1 MLFDFMAAASSG
13 TGMALATKAETCI
26 LLPRAVVWQ
35 LPDEAAAAAMA
46 DIRLQ
51 GGYVVFRRVDY
62 LLRPRSI
69 AIVGASDSSRG
80 GWAQDIYNNL
90 EYCGFPARLY
100 LVNPKRRELWGRPVY
115 PNFAAIP
122 EQVDL
127 ALTIIPSAVIPDTLA
142 EAAEQG
148 LKCAL
153 IYAAQFGE
161 GGDAEGK
168 SRAQAL
174 LALADKH
181 GLRISG
187 PNCMGSLALREKLLL
202 YPAKRV
208 RALKPGS
215 VGVVFQ
221 SGGTFQFWL
230 QQAAL
235 RGLDFSYAVSSGNEL
250 DIDLADY
257 INFLVEDEHTKIIA
271 CLVEG
276 IRRPQAFM
284 AAAEKALAARKPVL
298 LVKVGRSE
306 RGKAA
311 AASHTGA
318 IAGDDQV
325 FDAACRKYGIVR
337 CPSLDDLIET
347 CLAFTPGRLPKGNRI
362 AMACYS
368 GGAKGLVLDYASD
381 EGAEMAPLTPETR
394 TKLSGMIDPGLV
406 SENPLDV
413 GPVVGVQAPKFA
425 EICKVVCADPTVDL
439 VTVQGLMPVNPE
451 DPYDPNPLRGVRAS
465 TDKPILAFGRMA
477 QNVSD
482 ISRRFQ
488 GETGVPFIQG
498 LPETVRALQSLV
510 RYGAALRRG
519 VTATAEARG
528 RAENL
533 ADPAIEAL
541 LATHGLTAP
550 KSALAKTPD
559 EAAEQAGRIG
569 FPVAVKIVSPAASH
583 KTEVGG
589 VALGLRDA
597 ASVRAA
603 VAAMTTRLAAHDPQ
617 ARVDGFLVQEMV
629 DGLEMILGV
638 REDPQF
644 GPFMLVGL
652 GGVLVEVTRDVAI
665 RLLPIDEGT
674 ARDMIRSLRGAA
686 LLDRFRGRPE
696 RDVDAVVDAMT
707 GLSRLF
713 LDHRPWLSDL
723 EINPLIVLAKDAGVR
738 AVDVRAVRRKA

>member
-1 MLFDFMAAASSG
+1 MGS
-13 TGMALATKAETCI
+13 
-26 LLPRAVVWQ
+26 R
-35 LPDEAAAAAMA
+35 
-46 DIRLQ
+46 
-51 GGYVVFRRVDY
+51 GGRVVFHRVDY

-69 AIVGASDSSRG
+69 AIIGASDSSRG
-80 GWAQDIYNNL
+80 GWAEEIYSNL
-90 EYCGFPARLY
+90 EYCGFPAKIY

-122 EQVDL
+122 EPVDL
-127 ALTIIPSAVIPDTLA
+127 GLTIIPSAAIPETLG
-142 EAAEQG
+142 EAAEHG

-168 SRAQAL
+168 ARAQAL
-174 LALADKH
+174 LTLSEKH

-215 VGVVFQ
+215 IGVVFQ

-257 INFLVEDEHTKIIA
+257 INFLVDDEQTKIIA

-284 AAAEKALAARKPVL
+284 AAAEKALTARKPIL

-325 FDAACRKYGIVR
+325 FNAVCRKYGVIR
-337 CPSLDDLIET
+337 CLSLDDLIET
-347 CLAFTPGRLPKGNRI
+347 CLAFTPGRLPKGRRI
-362 AMACYS
+362 AMACFS

-381 EGAEMAPLTPETR
+381 EGAEMAPLTQETR
-394 TKLSGMIDPGLV
+394 SKIAGMIDPGLAP
-406 SENPLDV
+406 ENPLDV
-413 GPVVGVQAPKFA
+413 GPVVGVQARKFA
-425 EICKVVCADPTVDL
+425 EICKVVCADSTVDL
-439 VTVQGLMPVNPE
+439 VTVHGVVPVGAE
-451 DPYDPNPLRGVRAS
+451 DSYDTAPLRSVRES

-477 QNVSD
+477 QNATEV
-482 ISRRFQ
+482 SRRYQ
-488 GETGVPFIQG
+488 SETGVPFIQG

-510 RYGAALRRG
+510 RYSEALRRG
-519 VTATAEARG
+519 VPRT
-528 RAENL
+528 
-533 ADPAIEAL
+533 ADPHALAGTIADAAIGGL
-541 LATHGLTAP
+541 LTVHGLTAP
-550 KSALAKTPD
+550 KSAVAKTSE
-559 EAAEQAGRIG
+559 EAAEHAGRIG
-569 FPVAVKIVSPAASH
+569 FPVAIKIVSPSASH

-589 VALGLRDA
+589 VSLGLRDA
-597 ASVRAA
+597 ASVRTAA
-603 VAAMTTRLAAHDPQ
+603 AAMTKRLMAHDPK
-617 ARVDGFLVQEMV
+617 AHVDGFLVQEMV

-652 GGVLVEVTRDVAI
+652 GGVMVEVMRDVAI
-665 RLLPIDEGT
+665 RLLPVDEDT
-674 ARDMIRSLRGAA
+674 AREMIHSLRGAA
-686 LLDRFRGRPE
+686 LLGQFRGRPE
-696 RDVDAVVDAMT
+696 RDVDAAIAAVA
-707 GLSRLF
+707 GLSRFF
-713 LDHRPWLSDL
+713 LYHRSSFSDL
-723 EINPLIVLAKDAGVR
+723 EVNPLMVLAKGEGVR
-738 AVDVRAVRRKA
+738 AIDVRVVRRQS

>member
-1 MLFDFMAAASSG
+1 
-13 TGMALATKAETCI
+13 
-26 LLPRAVVWQ
+26 
-35 LPDEAAAAAMA
+35 
-46 DIRLQ
+46 
-51 GGYVVFRRVDY
+51 VFRKVDY
-62 LLRPRSI
+62 LLRPKSI
-69 AIVGASDSSRG
+69 AIIGASDSSRG
-80 GWAQDIYNNL
+80 GWAQEIHDNL
-90 EYCGFPARLY
+90 EFCGFPTKLY
-100 LVNPKRRELWGRPVY
+100 LVNPKRRELWGRTCY

-122 EQVDL
+122 EPVDL
-127 ALTIIPSAVIPDTLA
+127 ALTIIPSAFIPDTLA
-142 EAAEQG
+142 EAAAHG

-161 GGDAEGK
+161 GGDAEGRK
-168 SRAQAL
+168 RAQAL
-174 LALADKH
+174 LALSEKH

-208 RALKPGS
+208 RALKSGS

-235 RGLDFSYAVSSGNEL
+235 RGLDFSYAISSGNEIDL
-250 DIDLADY
+250 DLADY
-257 INFLVEDEHTKIIA
+257 INFMVEDEHTTMIA

-284 AAAEKALAARKPVL
+284 AAAEKALAARKPIL

-311 AASHTGA
+311 TASHTGA

-325 FDAACRKYGIVR
+325 FDAMCRKFGVVR

-347 CLAFTPGRLPKGNRI
+347 ALAFNADRLPKGNRI

-381 EGAEMAPLTPETR
+381 EGAEMAPFSSETR
-394 TKLSGMIDPGLV
+394 AKLPAMIDPGLAP
-406 SENPLDV
+406 ENPVDV
-413 GPVVGVQAPKFA
+413 GPVVGVQPAKFA

-439 VTVQGLMPVNPE
+439 VTVQGLMPVNPG
-451 DPYDPNPLRGVRAS
+451 DPYDPEPLRSVRGS

-477 QNVSD
+477 QNASD
-482 ISRRFQ
+482 ISRKFQ
-488 GETGVPFIQG
+488 SETGVPFIQG
-498 LPETVRALQSLV
+498 LPETVRALQGLV
-510 RYGAALRRG
+510 RYAAALRRG
-519 VTATAEARG
+519 VSAMDAPRG

-533 ADPAIEAL
+533 AGARFDAL
-541 LATHGLTAP
+541 LAEHGLTTP
-550 KSALAKTPD
+550 KSTLANSVE
-559 EAAEQAGRIG
+559 EAGAAAVRIG
-569 FPVAVKIVSPAASH
+569 FPVAAKIVSPEASH

-589 VALGLRDA
+589 VALALRDA
-597 ASVRAA
+597 AAVRAA
-603 VAAMTTRLAAHDPQ
+603 AETMTARLAAHDPR
-617 ARVDGFLVQEMV
+617 ARVEGFLVQEMV
-629 DGLEMILGV
+629 DGLEMIVGV

-652 GGVLVEVTRDVAI
+652 GGVMVEVMRDVAI
-665 RLLPIDEGT
+665 RLLPIDKVI
-674 ARDMIRSLRGAA
+674 ARDMIRSLRGASM
-686 LLDRFRGRPE
+686 LDGFRGRSA
-696 RDVDAVVDAMT
+696 RDVDAVVRAMT

-713 LDHRPWLSDL
+713 IDHRPWLSDL
-723 EINPLIVLAKDAGVR
+723 EINPLIVLAKDEGVR
-738 AVDVRAVRRKA
+738 AVDVRVISRKP

>member
-1 MLFDFMAAASSG
+1 LHSDFQWSG
-13 TGMALATKAETCI
+13 HLGDAGQGRSGDKD
-26 LLPRAVVWQ
+26 RHS
-35 LPDEAAAAAMA
+35 
-46 DIRLQ
+46 Q
-51 GGYVVFRRVDY
+51 GGCVVFRRVDY
-62 LLRPRSI
+62 LLRPSSI

-80 GWAQDIYNNL
+80 GWAQDIYDNL
-90 EYCGFPARLY
+90 EHCGFPAKIY
-100 LVNPKRRELWGRPVY
+100 LVNPKRKELWGRPVY

-122 EQVDL
+122 EPVDL
-127 ALTIIPSAVIPDTLA
+127 ALTIIPSAFIPETLA
-142 EAAEQG
+142 EAAEHG

-161 GGDAEGK
+161 GGDVEGEQ
-168 SRAQAL
+168 RAQAL
-174 LALADKH
+174 RALSEQH

-208 RALKPGS
+208 RALKPGA

-271 CLVEG
+271 CLIEG
-276 IRRPQAFM
+276 IRRPQAFI
-284 AAAEKALAARKPVL
+284 AAAEKALAAKKPIV

-325 FDAACRKYGIVR
+325 FDAVCRKFGVIR

-347 CLAFTPGRLPKGNRI
+347 CLAFMPGRLPNGGRI

-368 GGAKGLVLDYASD
+368 GGSKGLVLDYASD
-381 EGAEMAPLTPETR
+381 ESAEMAPLTPETR
-394 TKLSGMIDPGLV
+394 AKLAGMIDPGLAA
-406 SENPLDV
+406 ENPLDV

-439 VTVQGLMPVNPE
+439 VTVQGLMPVNPG
-451 DPYDPNPLRGVRAS
+451 DPYNPAPLRGVRES
-465 TDKPILAFGRMA
+465 TDKPVLAFGRMA

-482 ISRRFQ
+482 ISRKYQ
-488 GETGVPFIQG
+488 SETGVPFIQG

-519 VTATAEARG
+519 VAAVPEPQG
-528 RAENL
+528 SKENL
-533 ADPAIEAL
+533 IDANFNSL

-550 KSALAKTPD
+550 KSALAKTAD
-559 EAAEQAGRIG
+559 EAAEQAQHIG
-569 FPVAVKIVSPAASH
+569 FPVAVKIVSPQASH

-589 VALGLRDA
+589 VMLGLRDA
-597 ASVRAA
+597 GAVRAA
-603 VAAMTTRLAAHDPQ
+603 AAAMTVRLAAHDQ
-617 ARVDGFLVQEMV
+617 NARIDGFLVQEIV

-644 GPFMLVGL
+644 GAFMLVGL
-652 GGVLVEVTRDVAI
+652 GGVMVEVMRDVAI
-665 RLLPIDEGT
+665 RLLPVDANSAAE
-674 ARDMIRSLRGAA
+674 MVRSLRGSA
-686 LLDRFRGRPE
+686 LLGEFRGRSA
-696 RDVDAVVDAMT
+696 RDVDAVIAAVA

-723 EINPLIVLAKDAGVR
+723 EINPLIVLPKGEGVR
-738 AVDVRAVRRKA
+738 AVDVRMVRRKA